1 MKERESKFSTKYQ
14 VVCKAQV
21 KENLKG
27 IQPVPQSIP
36 TTITTVC
43 VGVSVLKSVVLFG
56 CLIRIVCLAGLRTE
70 TRALCVLGKPY

>member
-1 MKERESKFSTKYQ
+1 MKERERKFSTKYQ
-14 VVCKAQV
+14 VVRKAQV

-43 VGVSVLKSVVLFG
+43 VCVSVLKSVVLFG